1 MILGKKYAILIV
13 QFHITCSSVIK
24 SCLRQILS
32 TKSSS
37 DLFNLCTVQKS
48 AVHNKS
54 VAAFWFL
61 PEVFLTCSSSSLLLC
76 PCQRYF
82 FWKRFTP
89 LYTVLQFLY
98 LDRLLYVRQLSLKLL
113 SPWHNNPFNISE
125 AFKMNTEWKSSGIKA
140 KDSEWTHNSPQK
152 IPPC

>member
-1 MILGKKYAILIV
+1 MIFGKKYAILIV

-24 SCLRQILS
+24 SCLHQILS
-32 TKSSS
+32 TKFSL

-98 LDRLLYVRQLSLKLL
+98 LDSLLYIRQLSLKLL
-113 SPWHNNPFNISE
+113 SPWHNNPLIYR
-125 AFKMNTEWKSSGIKA
+125 KLLR
-140 KDSEWTHNSPQK
+140 WTQNGNQAVSRQRTRN
-152 IPPC
+152 